1 MGERDGWQLNRLRG
15 WRRAAMRTDGV
26 AQVGSGV
33 WVEYELRLICVPDV
47 AMKATEGIN
56 LELH

>member
-1 MGERDGWQLNRLRG
+1 
-15 WRRAAMRTDGV
+15 MRTDGV